1 MLKLLQMFFK
11 LVYMKYNAFSERRKR
26 ERVSKKD
33 GDWRRKDEKKQL
45 KDDQAKKEKMRAM
58 KKQSQSSNVMIKKL
72 NSQLSE
78 FCQARA

>member
-1 MLKLLQMFFK
+1 MRNFGKICDLPSFRNSQLFQKLLV

-45 KDDQAKKEKMRAM
+45 KDDQAKKEKMRATE
-58 KKQSQSSNVMIKKL
+58 NL
-72 NSQLSE
+72 
-78 FCQARA
+78 